1 MNINR
6 RTIAASAVVIVMLA
20 QFAFTGCT
28 RTFYRRQADLEAY
41 SLVRE
46 KANHPHWG
54 LPDYSISVDPRS
66 RMFDPHAIDCPP
78 LPADDATAH
87 QLMHCVDNKRGWP
100 FWHDNGERPYV
111 ENPAWPEYIEVDDKG
126 VLHVSAEDAVR
137 LALLHSRTYQGQL
150 ENLYL
155 SALDVSFERFQF
167 DTQAFYGNSIFGE
180 WFGPARG
187 GASTLEV
194 NTDAQLRRTFSTGS
208 QLVVNFANSLLW
220 QFAGPDDYRGTTII
234 DFNFVQPLLRSAGR
248 DFFLEGLTQSE
259 RQLLYDV
266 RLMEQ
271 FRQGFYINVM
281 TGQGAGDGPGAN
293 QLGPGLPSGSPA
305 GSAGNY
311 LGLLRTQRNIQNQE
325 DNVRRVRRNLARL
338 ALQRDVQPQ
347 EATSDY
353 LNQSLQVAQARQQLL
368 QSEGDLLDARNG
380 YQATL
385 DNFKVNV
392 LNVPPQICLEPTDD
406 ILNQFELIQ
415 PDIIRLPE
423 DWEEM
428 LTKHVDARR
437 TIAER
442 ILRNIV
448 SEGVPPVCRLP
459 RYAESMDQA
468 GNRVPGLDEDL
479 TALRPALAEMQQF
492 TDTIVNVHLPAI
504 KRDIAVFRAAA
515 PRRKASLERLAARM
529 DELSRSNCELLP
541 LPNNPLEAVVGG
553 SSGEALYQRVEQSLA
568 DAEARFQL
576 INEHFQSYATALAE
590 RGRLVEELMANKEQT
605 PEQLFEFVVLRVYNP
620 NFECGKTR
628 ILTMDVVEDI
638 TRELTELQLLQAIA
652 RTESVEL
659 QEIDIKFDQALE
671 VARKYRRDW
680 MNARAELV
688 DNWRQVQ
695 VASDGLQGFLSLV
708 FDGDIR
714 NVGDNPFNL
723 RSTAGRLRAGVEFD
737 APLTRLSERNNYRRA
752 LIQYQQARRNYYGFE
767 DGVAQLL
774 RIHLRN
780 ITTNQFQFELQR
792 LAVLQAAE
800 QVMLNAFID
809 QESQRRLTTR
819 VTAARDVLQALQAL
833 LSAQNAYMDIWI
845 SYEILR
851 LSLDY
856 NLGTMQLDSEGKW
869 IDPGVIG
876 AEYGQFDPWLWRSNE
891 FHGEVIPGGIETLPP
906 AKAAEPVHQLPPAF
920 LLPSPTATQISEAS
934 ASRLLPGPP
943 LPGQQPEN

>member
-1 MNINR
+1 MQPRKQLLGNWLLAFS
-6 RTIAASAVVIVMLA
+6 AAACMLA
-20 QFAFTGCT
+20 SGCS
-28 RTFYRRQADLEAY
+28 RSFYRRQADIEAY
-41 SLVRE
+41 ALIRE
-46 KANHPHWG
+46 KADHPHWR
-54 LPDYSISVDPRS
+54 LEDYTISIDPRS
-66 RMFDPHAIDCPP
+66 RMYDPHAIDCPP
-78 LPADDATAH
+78 IPPDDSTAH
-87 QLMHCVDNKRGWP
+87 QLMHCVDHKRGWP
-100 FWHDNGERPYV
+100 FWHDNGDRPFV
-111 ENPAWPEYIEVDDKG
+111 ENPAWPEYIEVDERG
-126 VLHVSAEDAVR
+126 IVRLSAEDAVR
-137 LALLHSRTYQGQL
+137 LALLHSRTYQQQL

-155 SALDVSFERFQF
+155 TALDVSLERFQF
-167 DTQAFYGNSIFGE
+167 DVQAFYGNSIFGE

-187 GASTLEV
+187 GASTLEI
-194 NTDAQLRRTFSTGS
+194 NTDAQLRRAFSTGS

-234 DFNFVQPLLRSAGR
+234 DFNFVQPLLREAGR
-248 DFFLEGLTQSE
+248 DFILEGLTQAE

-293 QLGPGLPSGSPA
+293 QLGAGLPSGSPA
-305 GSAGNY
+305 GTAGNY

-325 DNVRRVRRNLARL
+325 DNVRRVRRNLVRL

-353 LNQSLQVAQARQQLL
+353 LSQSLQVAQARQQLL
-368 QSEGDLLDARNG
+368 QSEGDLLDVRNG
-380 YQATL
+380 YQAAL
-385 DNFKVNV
+385 DNFKVNI
-392 LNVPPQICLEPTDD
+392 LNLPPQICLEPTDD
-406 ILNQFELIQ
+406 ILDQFELIQ
-415 PDIIRLPE
+415 PEVILLPE
-423 DWEEM
+423 DWEEI
-428 LTKHVDARR
+428 LTSHVNARR

-448 SEGVPPVCRLP
+448 SEGVPPRCRLP
-459 RYAESMDQA
+459 RYPESMDQA
-468 GNRVPGLDEDL
+468 GNRVPGFDEDL
-479 TALRPALAEMQQF
+479 AALRPAFAQMLQF
-492 TDTIVNVHLPAI
+492 TERIVNVHLPAMR
-504 KRDIAVFRAAA
+504 RDVERFREVA

-529 DELSRSNCELLP
+529 DELGRSTCELLP
-541 LPNNPLEAVVGG
+541 LPSNPLEGAVGG
-553 SSGEALYQRVEQSLA
+553 SSAEALYNRVEQSLT
-568 DAEARFQL
+568 DAESRYQL
-576 INEHFQSYATALAE
+576 LSEHFQSYAASLAE
-590 RGRLVEELMANKEQT
+590 RGRLIEELLANKEQT
-605 PEQLFEFVVLRVYNP
+605 PEQLFDLVVLRIYNP
-620 NFECGKTR
+620 NFECGRTR
-628 ILTMDVVEDI
+628 ILTIDVVEDI

-659 QEIDIKFDQALE
+659 RDIDIKFDQALE
-671 VARKYRRDW
+671 VARRYRRDW

-688 DNWRQVQ
+688 DAWRRVQ
-695 VASDGLQGFLSLV
+695 VASDGLQGFLSVV

-714 NVGDNPFNL
+714 NVGENPFDL

-737 APLTRLSERNNYRRA
+737 APLTRLSERNVYRRA
-752 LIQYQQARRNYYGFE
+752 LIAYQQARRNYYGFE

-809 QESQRRLTTR
+809 QESQRRLTQR

-851 LSLDY
+851 LSLDF

-869 IDPGVIG
+869 IDPGVMG
-876 AEYGQFDPWLWRSNE
+876 PEYGQFDPWLWRTGHSPDGSMIE
-891 FHGEVIPGGIETLPP
+891 EIHGKPGPELQSPARPADPVEQLPAPFMLPP
-906 AKAAEPVHQLPPAF
+906 AGE
-920 LLPSPTATQISEAS
+920 E
-934 ASRLLPGPP
+934 R
-943 LPGQQPEN
+943 